1 MNLPTQQSP
10 IILIIL
16 AVLVLGAGA
25 YMLFGQGG
33 DTATVQT
40 DASPVSEAEAVFLN
54 LIAQIDPVEFDT
66 SILEDPRFK
75 ILRDLRTPIQDE
87 AIGRV
92 DPFAPLS
99 GIATSTQ

>member
-16 AVLVLGAGA
+16 AILVLGAGA
-25 YMLFGQGG
+25 YMLFGQGDST
-33 DTATVQT
+33 DTLQS

-66 SILEDPRFK
+66 SILDDPRFR

-87 AIGRV
+87 VIGRP
-92 DPFAPLS
+92 DPFGPLF
-99 GIATSTQ
+99 GTATTTQ